1 MIQVVTFVT
10 MVVLY
15 VIPLN
20 IVLFK
25 NLEKF
30 VDILIERYLIYGET
44 VLEIFPLAY
53 IYILFISIIKLI
65 VISIMYIISVALIFL
80 FVYLILNIIVRKLL
94 YIYKDIDIDEYINY
108 LKRFNFG
115 QKRSDKIITFFIVLL
130 LVLQCFYLVIDVKIL
145 VFGGLLIF
153 FMFRGWKAENIS
165 S

>member
-20 IVLFK
+20 IILFK

-44 VLEIFPLAY
+44 ILEIFPLAY
-53 IYILFISIIKLI
+53 IYILFISI
-65 VISIMYIISVALIFL
+65 MYIISVALIFL
-80 FVYLILNIIVRKLL
+80 FIYLILNIIVRKVL

-115 QKRSDKIITFFIVLL
+115 QKRSNKIITFFIVLL
-130 LVLQCFYLVIDVKIL
+130 LILQCFYLIIDVKIL

-153 FMFRGWKAENIS
+153 FMFRGCKAENIS

>member
-1 MIQVVTFVT
+1 MIQVVTLVI

-15 VIPLN
+15 VISLN
-20 IVLFK
+20 IVLF
-25 NLEKF
+25 NSIEKF
-30 VDILIERYLIYGET
+30 VDILIKQYLIYGET
-44 VLEIFPLAY
+44 ILELFPLSY

-65 VISIMYIISVALIFL
+65 LSSIMYIISVALIFL
-80 FVYLILNIIVRKLL
+80 FVYLILNSIVSKVL

-115 QKRSDKIITFFIVLL
+115 QKRSNKIITFFIVLL
-130 LVLQCFYLVIDVKIL
+130 LVLQCFYLIIDVKIL

-153 FMFRGWKAENIS
+153 FMFRGCKAENIS